1 MNNIMKRRL
10 PFSENLP
17 GELIK
22 DINQLKSGDDVYIE
36 YSRKITNIFP
46 NLRKFRGKYE
56 RLINNSLVANFTSI
70 LPLVK
75 ELTVPKRY
83 IINDP
88 QVNKGQVKFSANREY
103 TNENN
108 NPDMNYNPD
117 IIYINNQRLFAYI
130 ADIVNDKS
138 EMLHV
143 TNINLLINHIN
154 ITLKS
159 ITKDYV
165 RIYKISNDEIYLK
178 KMISSLMPENGNDDL
193 TKYTLSFLKS
203 NH

>member
-1 MNNIMKRRL
+1 MYI
-10 PFSENLP
+10 
-17 GELIK
+17 IK
-22 DINQLKSGDDVYIE
+22 DP
-36 YSRKITNIFP
+36 R
-46 NLRKFRGKYE
+46 
-56 RLINNSLVANFTSI
+56 
-70 LPLVK
+70 
-75 ELTVPKRY
+75 
-83 IINDP
+83 
-88 QVNKGQVKFSANREY
+88 VNKGQVKFSANIEY